1 MMVTVPGKVFYS
13 FYTNLISLTSLWL
26 GGIVLQVGK
35 DLYFKV
41 LVQAIKYKI
50 SYKDILYN
58 MEYSQ
63 HFIITVNGV

>member
-1 MMVTVPGKVFYS
+1 M
-13 FYTNLISLTSLWL
+13 
-26 GGIVLQVGK
+26 GK